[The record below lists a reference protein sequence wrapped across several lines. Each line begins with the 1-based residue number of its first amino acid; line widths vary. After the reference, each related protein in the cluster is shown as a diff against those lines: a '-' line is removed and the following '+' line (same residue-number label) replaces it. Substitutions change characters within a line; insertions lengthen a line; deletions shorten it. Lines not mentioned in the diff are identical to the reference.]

1 MMSSSASAGAALR
14 PRASVARAPGPTK
27 MVSGASASRAIAGRT
42 LAVRPSSMSP
52 RLPKRAGMSVRAA
65 STPAASPAPAAP
77 EPPAPVEPAF
87 KWGADMKSL
96 LMCVAI
102 GAVMWFI
109 PAPAGVPVKAWHLLS
124 IFVATIAGIITSP
137 LPLGAVAMLGLG
149 AAMLTKTMTFAAA
162 FSAFAS
168 EIPWLI
174 AIAFWLSGGFI
185 KSGLGSRVA
194 YTIVSLFGK
203 TTLGLT
209 YSLVFAEALL
219 SPAIPS
225 VAARAGGIFFPLAKA
240 LCLACGSNPEDG
252 TEKKMGAYLMKTCFQ
267 GTTIS
272 SAMFVTA
279 MAANPLAV
287 NLAAA
292 SGVNI
297 TWAGWALS
305 ALVPGL
311 TCLILMPL
319 ILYVLYPPE
328 MKDTPD
334 APIKAKEELKKL
346 GPLSTDEK
354 ITAFAFA
361 VTVGLWIF
369 GSAIGV
375 NSVAAALVG
384 LSILL
389 ITGVTTWKEC
399 LSNNQAWDT
408 LTWFAALIAMA
419 AYLNKEGFI
428 PWFSAKVVGVVS
440 SMGLSWQPAFLI
452 IVTLYFY
459 SHYLFA
465 SGAAHI
471 GAMYTAFL
479 SVATSCGAPALP
491 AALCLAQV
499 SNLMGCLTFY
509 GIGSAPPFYNA
520 KYVAQGDWY
529 KLGGL
534 LSVFYL
540 AVWLGVGSVWW
551 KAIGLM

>member
-1 MMSSSASAGAALR
+1 MTSRAAPGVRSQSALQARRAVTAQKAFPSVASMSTKVLLSRRSCTLNAVPPVSKRSKQARTGLSVQASAAGAA
-14 PRASVARAPGPTK
+14 
-27 MVSGASASRAIAGRT
+27 
-42 LAVRPSSMSP
+42 
-52 RLPKRAGMSVRAA
+52 
-65 STPAASPAPAAP
+65 ASPPAP
-77 EPPAPVEPAF
+77 EPGF
-87 KWGADMKSL
+87 TWGAKMKPL
-96 LMCVAI
+96 LGCIAI

-109 PAPAGVPVKAWHLLS
+109 PAPAGVTPKAWHLLS

-149 AAMLTKTMTFAAA
+149 VAMMTKTMTFAAA
-162 FSAFAS
+162 FSAFSS

-252 TEKKMGAYLMKTCFQ
+252 TQKKMGAYLMKTCFQ

-272 SAMFVTA
+272 SAMFITA

-292 SGVNI
+292 AGINI
-297 TWAGWALS
+297 TWGGWALA

-328 MKDTPD
+328 VKDTPD
-334 APIKAKEELKKL
+334 APIKAKEELNKL

-354 ITAFAFA
+354 ITAGAFA
-361 VTVGLWIF
+361 ITVSLWIF
-369 GSAIGV
+369 GGGV
-375 NSVAAALVG
+375 GINAVAAALCG
-384 LSILL
+384 LTVLL
-389 ITGVTTWKEC
+389 VTGVVSWKEC
-399 LSNNQAWDT
+399 LSNNTAWDT

-428 PWFSAKVVGVVS
+428 PWFSGQVVNLVS
-440 SMGLSWQPAFLI
+440 SMGLAWQPAFLVI
-452 IVTLYFY
+452 TLLYFY

-479 SVATSCGAPALP
+479 SVATSCGAPGLP
-491 AALCLAQV
+491 AALALGQL

-509 GIGSAPPFYNA
+509 GIGSGPPFYNA
-520 KYVAQGDWY
+520 NYVSQGDWY

-540 AVWLGVGSVWW
+540 AVWLGVGSIWW
-551 KAIGLM
+551 RAIGLM